1 MVSRLELVL
10 KELNENG
17 NFRASLFSTST
28 GLVLASQKAGDID
41 ERVIAAMG
49 SLLSDAAYKAAE
61 EMNLTEVQSMKIKY
75 KQDYIICRNII
86 MPNNKTQFILAVLS
100 RLPESDDVEKYYD
113 QLLDWAIEN
122 SETDLEKLST
132 I

>member
-28 GLVLASQKAGDID
+28 GLVLASQKSEVVDD
-41 ERVIAAMG
+41 RVVAAMS
-49 SLLSDAAYKAAE
+49 SLLSDAAYKASE
-61 EMNLTEVQSMKIKY
+61 EMNLSVLSSIKIKY
-75 KQDYIICRNII
+75 IGDYIVCRNII
-86 MPNNKTQFILAVLS
+86 MPDKKTQFILAVLS
-100 RLPESDDVEKYYD
+100 NSPESSEIEAYYD
-113 QLLDWAIEN
+113 QLLDWACEN
-122 SETDLEKLST
+122 AKNDLVSLSS